1 MTEIE
6 ILNNSQLGFIQNA
19 IYTVAMVI
27 STFIAFRVARV
38 ANEKNANILGKSL
51 VTLYGIMVTFFLI
64 QVSSYLSMQQ
74 KGLAYSLSELKATG
88 VKLSA
93 GSEAAISRYQIN
105 LSDGYPALAPELP
118 NILFAAVVFLII
130 VGTTWLKNTS
140 EKS

>member
-1 MTEIE
+1 MTEVE

-19 IYTVAMVI
+19 IYTVAIVI
-27 STFIAFRVARV
+27 MTFIAFRLARV
-38 ANEKNANILGKSL
+38 ANEKNANVLGKIV
-51 VTLYGIMVTFFLI
+51 VTLYGVMVTFFFI

-93 GSEAAISRYQIN
+93 GSEDAVSRFQVN
-105 LSDGYPALAPELP
+105 LSDGYPTLVPEIP
-118 NILFAAVVFLII
+118 SIIFAAVVLLIVI
-130 VGTTWLKNTS
+130 GTTWLKTTS

>member
-1 MTEIE
+1 MTEVE

-19 IYTVAMVI
+19 IYTVARVI
-27 STFIAFRVARV
+27 MTFIAFRLARV
-38 ANEKNANILGKSL
+38 ANEKNANVLGKIV
-51 VTLYGIMVTFFLI
+51 VTLYGVMVTFFFI

-93 GSEAAISRYQIN
+93 GSEDAVSRFQVN
-105 LSDGYPALAPELP
+105 LSDGYPALVPEIP
-118 NILFAAVVFLII
+118 SIIFAAVVLLIVI
-130 VGTTWLKNTS
+130 GTTWLKTTS